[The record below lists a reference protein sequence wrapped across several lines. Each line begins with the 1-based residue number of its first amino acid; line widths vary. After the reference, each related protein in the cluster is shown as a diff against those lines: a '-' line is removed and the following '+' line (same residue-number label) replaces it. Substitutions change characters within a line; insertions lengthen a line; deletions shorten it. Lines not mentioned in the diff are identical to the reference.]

1 MMIRTAGATDKG
13 RYRGANQD
21 TYACK
26 ALGEGL
32 AYGVVCDGMGGEQG
46 GEVAAAT
53 ACRQIVR
60 TLEGLRRDMDSR
72 SLSSLLD
79 SALTT
84 ANALVLEQAGKS
96 AHLEGMG
103 TTAVVAVVLGSRLY
117 HCHVGDSRVYLL
129 RGEGITR
136 LTRDHTVVQ
145 MLLDRG
151 DITAAEAE
159 VHPKRHYITRAVGV
173 DDWSPPDYGE
183 TLLQPG
189 DIVLLCSD
197 GLYNMVDEEELGRL
211 GRQAARQKQPE
222 ILINRA
228 NELGG
233 IDNITVIL
241 ISGFGEAE

>member
-1 MMIRTAGATDKG
+1 MIRTAGATDKG

-26 ALGEGL
+26 VLSPQL

-46 GEVAAAT
+46 GEVASAT
-53 ACRQIVR
+53 ACAQIVR
-60 TLEGLRRDMDSR
+60 SLEGLRSDMDSR
-72 SLSSLLD
+72 SLSSLLE

-84 ANALVLEQAGKS
+84 ANAIVLEQAGKH

-103 TTAVVAVVLGSRLY
+103 TTAVVAVVLGDRLY

-129 RGEGITR
+129 RGDTITR

-145 MLLDRG
+145 VLMDRG
-151 DITAAEAE
+151 EITAAEAE

-173 DDWSPPDYGE
+173 MDWQTPDFGE
-183 TLLQPG
+183 TVLQAG
-189 DIVLLCSD
+189 DVVLLCSD

-211 GRQAARQKQPE
+211 GQQAARQIRPE

-233 IDNITVIL
+233 IDNITAIL
-241 ISGFGEAE
+241 ISGIGEAE

>member
-1 MMIRTAGATDKG
+1 MISTVGATDRG

-26 ALGEGL
+26 VLDKKL

-53 ACRQIVR
+53 ACGQIVR
-60 TLEGLRRDMDSR
+60 TLESLRGDMDSR
-72 SLSSLLD
+72 SLSILLD
-79 SALTT
+79 AALTT
-84 ANALVLEQAGKS
+84 ANAMVAEQAGRDPN
-96 AHLEGMG
+96 LEGMG
-103 TTAVVAVVLGSRLY
+103 TTAVVAVALGNRLY
-117 HCHVGDSRVYLL
+117 HCHVGDSRAYLL
-129 RGEGITR
+129 RGGSVTR

-159 VHPKRHYITRAVGV
+159 VHPKRHYITRVVGV
-173 DDWSPPDYGE
+173 ADWSAPDYGE
-183 TLLQPG
+183 ARLEQG
-189 DIVLLCSD
+189 DVVLLCSD
-197 GLYNMVDEEELGRL
+197 GLYNMVGEDELGPL
-211 GRQAARQKQPE
+211 GLQAARESAPE

-233 IDNITVIL
+233 VDNITAIL